1 MIILLFLLLQHPIR
15 FLEFFNLLCESVQ
28 SDVVAQLGC
37 ATSNDSIELLDLSHN
52 PIELVSLFI
61 HSLVKMPQLCTI
73 TINLLILPA
82 TAMF

>member
-1 MIILLFLLLQHPIR
+1 MILLFLLLQHPIR
-15 FLEFFNLLCESVQ
+15 LLEFFDLLCESVQ
-28 SDVVAQLGC
+28 SDIVAQLGC
-37 ATSNDSIELLDLSHN
+37 ATANDRIELLNLSHD

-73 TINLLILPA
+73 TINLLILAA